1 MMMMINIYLQICL
14 EQCKHIEIKNKGKV
28 GRCIKEKIAISN
40 NFDENDE
47 SDYWWISLKILNKI
61 FDE

>member
-1 MMMMINIYLQICL
+1 MMINIYLQICV
-14 EQCKHIEIKNKGKV
+14 EQCKHIEIKNKEKV

-47 SDYWWISLKILNKI
+47 SDY
-61 FDE
+61 